1 MGTIEQQF
9 SECKKI
15 MAFELMVLNKRTD
28 EIEYLLFNLTI
39 SNNEIRA
46 NRVPLTEGEES
57 GFFITYE
64 RVVIEENFSL
74 DQHLQAL
81 YERCVDAIIASPF
94 YALAEE

>member
-1 MGTIEQQF
+1 METIEQQF
-9 SECKKI
+9 NGCKKI
-15 MAFELMVLNKRTD
+15 MAFEFMVLNKRTD

-46 NRVPLTEGEES
+46 NRVALTEGEES

-74 DQHLQAL
+74 DEHLQAL
-81 YERCVDAIIASPF
+81 YQRCIDSICASPF